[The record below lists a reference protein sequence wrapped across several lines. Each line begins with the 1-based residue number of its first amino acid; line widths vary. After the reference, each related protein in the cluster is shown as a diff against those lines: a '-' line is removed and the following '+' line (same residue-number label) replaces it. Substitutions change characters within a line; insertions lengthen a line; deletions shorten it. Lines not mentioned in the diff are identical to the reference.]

1 MFQLFQTKS
10 KEVSQQ
16 VQGTIS
22 EDMTLEQVRV
32 AMLTLMADEHI
43 NHHRMGVLYNYV
55 VDKKLA
61 ELAGYKNARDWF
73 SQNLRDLSQ
82 TTLTTYGTVAH
93 QFSEDIARRFGVTC
107 LSLLLVYKELA
118 GLKVDHEAPGAAP
131 IDVPDSKGV
140 VTSKP
145 FSACSVDELRR
156 AIQAKRKPT
165 SSKPLPPEAVELA
178 DQVSKAVASRFQ
190 KGDPV
195 KVQLRNHQGTAVLD
209 FRGIPL
215 EKLAKLVE
223 ALMADEPL
231 TLTARQKAPTA

>member
-1 MFQLFQTKS
+1 MFQLFQQKF
-10 KEVSQQ
+10 KDVSPQ
-16 VQGTIS
+16 VQWTLP

-32 AMLTLMADEHI
+32 AMLELMADEHT
-43 NHHRMGVLYNYV
+43 NHHRMGELYNYV

-61 ELAGYKNARDWF
+61 ELAGYKDARDWF
-73 SQNLRDLSQ
+73 SQNLRDVSQ
-82 TTLTTYGTVAH
+82 AALTMYGTVAH

-107 LSLLLVYKELA
+107 LSLLLTYKELA

-131 IDVPDSKGV
+131 IDVPDAKGV

-145 FSACSVDELRR
+145 FSTCSVDEMRR

-165 SSKPLPPEAVELA
+165 SSKPLPPEAVALA

-223 ALMADEPL
+223 ALTADGGAA
-231 TLTARQKAPTA
+231 LTARQ